1 MAIDFPS
8 SPVND
13 QIYTDPGTGAQYIYV
28 SAYTYWKFLSSNSL
42 DAVLDGQIVFDDN
55 NAANGSNG
63 IIFSKSSNTIYANTI
78 SLSNTLTVISG
89 ATVAT
94 INVVPAIASA
104 YNAANAAPGIA
115 NSYADSAAAGANAYM
130 ISVQNGSNTAIGAGA
145 NSYATSAAAGANAYM
160 ISVQNG
166 SNTAVGAGA
175 NAYAATVGVGAN
187 SYATSAAA
195 GANAYMISVQNG
207 SNTAIGAG
215 ANAYADTKLANT
227 SGVSFNGNLYFPSG
241 NVGIGNTN
249 SNHLLTIGDDGNWN
263 AFRVVR
269 EFSDGSEGVTI
280 NTWDNAG
287 SAGSEISL
295 YANGSIVTP
304 SFNEKY
310 YAAIGITGTVS
321 NPHMYIGTYGGASSN
336 GRADV
341 QFAAN
346 GTTRMIIKANGNI
359 GIANTNPPSPLTVGG
374 VIESTTGGIKYP
386 DGTIQTTAA
395 VFSAVGD
402 QTSSGSTF
410 YPLITTTTS
419 GTLSTANV
427 STTKMSFVPSTGT
440 LSATVFS
447 ATSDITQKTNIENIY
462 NALGKVECMRGVGF
476 NWKDTGK
483 KSYGVIAQE
492 LETILPELVDESDN
506 IKSVNY
512 LGIIAF
518 LIQAIKELNEKIE
531 SK

>member
-1 MAIDFPS
+1 MALANVALTDTFDTFRTRT
-8 SPVND
+8 N
-13 QIYTDPGTGAQYIYV
+13 QIIILAEGAN
-28 SAYTYWKFLSSNSL
+28 SRAYTAQTS
-42 DAVLDGQIVFDDN
+42 VG
-55 NAANGSNG
+55 AA
-63 IIFSKSSNTIYANTI
+63 F
-78 SLSNTLTVISG
+78 
-89 ATVAT
+89 
-94 INVVPAIASA
+94 
-104 YNAANAAPGIA
+104 NAANAAPGIA
-115 NSYADSAAAGANAYM
+115 NSYADLATAGANA
-130 ISVQNGSNTAIGAGA
+130 
-145 NSYATSAAAGANAYM
+145 
-160 ISVQNG
+160 
-166 SNTAVGAGA
+166 
-175 NAYAATVGVGAN
+175 
-187 SYATSAAA
+187 YATSAAA

-287 SAGSEISL
+287 SAGSEIDL

-321 NPHMYIGTYGGASSN
+321 NPHMSIGTYGGGGAN
-336 GRADV
+336 GRADILF
-341 QFAAN
+341 QSN
-346 GTTRMIIKANGNI
+346 NTTRMTIKANGNI

-374 VIESTTGGIKYP
+374 VIESTTGGVKFP
-386 DGTIQTTAA
+386 DGTTQTTAA
-395 VFSAVGD
+395 TDAAIGD

-419 GTLSTANV
+419 GSLSTANV
-427 STTKMSFVPSTGT
+427 STTKLSFVPSTGT

-447 ATSDITQKTNIENIY
+447 ATSDKTLKKDVQTIADALNTV
-462 NALGKVECMRGVGF
+462 NALRGVKF
-476 NWKDTGK
+476 RWKDNDHP
-483 KSYGVIAQE
+483 SMGVIAQE
-492 LETILPELVDESDN
+492 VEKVLPELITETN
-506 IKSVNY
+506 GKKNVNY
-512 LGIIAF
+512 DGIIG
-518 LIQAIKELNEKIE
+518 LLLESIKELHEKVE
-531 SK
+531 VLERLVYKSH